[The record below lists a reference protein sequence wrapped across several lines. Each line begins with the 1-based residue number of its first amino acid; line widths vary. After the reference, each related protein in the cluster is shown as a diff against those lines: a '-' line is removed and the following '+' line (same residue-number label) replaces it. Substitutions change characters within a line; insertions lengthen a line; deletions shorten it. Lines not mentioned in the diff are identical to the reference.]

1 MGDLAIITGASTGIG
16 FEIAKYLLSEKK
28 DLKLLLISSNIDKL
42 NLAKEK
48 LNSENV
54 EILAQNL
61 ENFDISKIKE
71 AISNRKIKYF
81 INNAGFG
88 DFGNFIDCNIEKQEK
103 MIDLNIKALTKLSHF
118 ILNEVKE
125 TKEKVYILNVASVA
139 SFMSGPLMS
148 VYYATKAYVLSFT
161 RAIRYENKNEDIVI
175 SCLCPGPTTT
185 NFIKSS
191 NLEGSKLFSSL
202 KNMSAETVAKIA
214 IKSLEKEK
222 ELIIPGFLNKLMV
235 VSAKIFP
242 DKLVRLFVYRIMK
255 SK

>member
-1 MGDLAIITGASTGIG
+1 MADLAIITGASTGIG
-16 FEIAKYLLSEKK
+16 FEIAKYLLNEKK

-48 LNSENV
+48 LGSENV
-54 EILAQNL
+54 EVLAQNL

-81 INNAGFG
+81 VNNAGFG
-88 DFGNFIDCNIEKQEK
+88 DFGNFIDCDIEKQEK

-118 ILNEVKE
+118 ILNEVKDYS
-125 TKEKVYILNVASVA
+125 EKVYILNVASIA

-161 RAIRYENKNEDIVI
+161 RAVRYENMNKNIVI

-202 KNMSAETVAKIA
+202 KNMSAESVAKKA
-214 IKSLEKEK
+214 IRALEKEK

-235 VSAKIFP
+235 VLAKIFP
-242 DKLVRLFVYRIMK
+242 DKVVRIFVYRIMK